1 MKLPTVVLSS
11 ILLVCSVTTAN
22 PIHPSAAADA
32 EYVSLTDIPSATTDA
47 EYVSL
52 TVVPSST
59 TDAESSFSTAI
70 PSLTTSTEFNPS
82 ATPNANGIDL
92 DSLDSLPVNI
102 QDLLKEYSKRRN
114 DYRKHKKECRLID
127 LIHSNQQSMITYTEQ
142 KIKDL
147 KRKNLKGMLK
157 LKTSNGNDQLKELK
171 LELQE
176 GYSKLE
182 DLEDKKR
189 ACKYKSDS
197 LKYELKLVKVVLVEN
212 ISGKRFNHELFDKQ
226 VSSVF
231 SHPLVKQYLEG
242 LCGGEQSSA
251 CSDDSDQDPSVEQR
265 QDPNN
270 DSFEEISDEELGDEQ
285 QENQNP
291 QPQPGS
297 RFFGQRLAFF
307 GHEAPNFRQRAS
319 TFRQRASNFGQRA
332 YSGVR
337 SVVSRLGDRIRS
349 LVEQLRCGN
358 RFEC

>member
-1 MKLPTVVLSS
+1 MKLPIAVLSS

-32 EYVSLTDIPSATTDA
+32 EFVSLTDIPSATTDA
-47 EYVSL
+47 ESSFL

-92 DSLDSLPVNI
+92 GSLDSLPVNI

-189 ACKYKSDS
+189 ACKYKSTS
-197 LKYELKLVKVVLVEN
+197 LEYELKLVKVALVEN

-251 CSDDSDQDPSVEQR
+251 CSDDSDQDP
-265 QDPNN
+265 NGGN
-270 DSFEEISDEELGDEQ
+270 FEEISDEELGDEQ

-307 GHEAPNFRQRAS
+307 GHEAPTFRQRAS
-319 TFRQRASNFGQRA
+319 TFRQRASNFGHRA

-337 SVVSRLGDRIRS
+337 NVVSRLGDRIRS